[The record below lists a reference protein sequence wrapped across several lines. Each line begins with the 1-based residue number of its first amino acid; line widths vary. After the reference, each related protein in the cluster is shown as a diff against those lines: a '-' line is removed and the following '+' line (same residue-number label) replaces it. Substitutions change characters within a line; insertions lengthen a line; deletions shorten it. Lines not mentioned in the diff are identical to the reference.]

1 MRPPRLRCLFLVA
14 AVLVTLLSTVTTASA
29 EPDGPPAFDTG
40 PAARAL
46 DRLLPGRHDQIR
58 LRAVPKDGGDAY
70 RISGQRGRIVVEGT
84 SPAVLLTG
92 VHTYLREVAKADIS
106 WTGQQLN
113 LPRRLPAPDQPIL
126 RRADVPHRFAFND
139 TNDGYTAPYAD
150 WAYWER
156 EIDVLALHGINEVLV
171 YLGQDE
177 VYRRTFREFGYGDA
191 DVRAWV
197 PGPAHQP
204 WWLLQNMSG
213 FAGPVSDQLLGRR
226 IALARKIVGRL
237 RELGMT
243 PVLPGYFG
251 TVPPKFT
258 EHNPGARVVA
268 QGRWGGFERPDW
280 LDPRNEYFAK
290 VAASFYRNQS
300 VLYGDSAMYK
310 MDLLHEGGN
319 PGDVPVPE
327 AAKAVQ
333 HALRSAH
340 PDAIWAIL
348 GWQANPRP
356 DILGAVDRSR
366 MFIVDGLSDRYPT
379 VTDREKDWL
388 GTPYAFGSIWNFG
401 GHTVLGANTP
411 DWARLYP
418 QWRDKPG
425 SKLSG
430 IAMMPEGADN
440 NPAAMTLLTDLAWT
454 PGSVDLAAWFDR
466 YAESRYGGDDPHA
479 KAAWSVLRET
489 AYGTTRDDKWSE
501 GADGLYEARPSLTTT
516 HAAAWSPDHL
526 RYDPAKFERALTEL
540 LQVSPS
546 LRRSSAYRYDLV
558 DVARQ
563 VLANRSR
570 ELLPRIKAAYDA
582 KDRARFGELTA
593 TWLRQMDLLDQV
605 LGTDEHFLLGRR
617 LESARAAGA
626 SPSEKDLLE
635 FDARSILTVWGTR
648 NSDAEGL
655 HDYANRE
662 WAGLVGGFY
671 ANRWRTYFAELDTAL
686 AEHRAPRPIDWF
698 ALEDQWTHGHQRYP
712 AHPTGDAYS
721 AASQVLAGVGTR
733 S

>member
-1 MRPPRLRCLFLVA
+1 MHPPRLRCLFLVA
-14 AVLVTLLSTVTTASA
+14 AVLATLLSTVTTASA
-29 EPDGPPAFDTG
+29 EPDGPQAFDTG
-40 PAARAL
+40 PATRAL

-58 LRAVPKDGGDAY
+58 LRAVPKDSGDSY

-84 SPAVLLTG
+84 SLAVLLTG
-92 VHTYLREVAKADIS
+92 VHTYLREVVKADIS

-113 LPRRLPAPDQPIL
+113 LPRRLPAPDHPIL

-150 WAYWER
+150 WVYWER

-191 DVRAWV
+191 DVRAWI

-213 FAGPVSDQLLGRR
+213 FAGPVSDRLLDQRT
-226 IALARKIVGRL
+226 ALARKIVGRL

-258 EHNPGARVVA
+258 EHNPGARVVP
-268 QGRWGGFERPDW
+268 QGLWGGFERPDW
-280 LDPRNEYFAK
+280 LDPRNAYFAK

-300 VLYGDSAMYK
+300 TLYGDSSMYK

-333 HALRSAH
+333 QALRSAH
-340 PDAIWAIL
+340 PDAVWAIL

-356 DILGAVDRSR
+356 DILGAVDKSR

-418 QWRDKPG
+418 QWRDKQG
-425 SKLSG
+425 SRLSG

-466 YAESRYGGDDPHA
+466 YAESRYGGEDPHA
-479 KAAWSVLRET
+479 KAAWNALRET
-489 AYGTTRDDKWSE
+489 AYGTTRVDKWSE

-582 KDRARFGELTA
+582 KDRARFGELTG

-605 LGTDEHFLLGRR
+605 LGTDEHFLLGRW
-617 LESARAAGA
+617 LDSARAAGA
-626 SPSEKDLLE
+626 TPSEKDLLE

-662 WAGLVGGFY
+662 WAGLVGDFY
-671 ANRWRTYFAELDTAL
+671 AHRWRTYFTELDTAL
-686 AEHRAPRPIDWF
+686 AENRAPRPIDWF

-712 AHPTGDAYS
+712 ARPTGDSYS
-721 AASQVLAGVGTR
+721 AASRIAQELIR
-733 S
+733 